1 MVAVAALHNKARR
14 PKLTKR
20 ELEVARVWLRAGSK
34 AATAEELHVAEP
46 TVRTHIANIRQ
57 KYLAVDRPAGTK
69 ADLLLRLLA
78 DGHVQA

>member
-1 MVAVAALHNKARR
+1 MAAVTARQNKVER

-20 ELEVARVWLRAGSK
+20 EVEVARTWPRIGSK
-34 AATAEELHVAEP
+34 AATADELHVAEP
-46 TVRTHIANIRQ
+46 TVRTHIADIRQ

-69 ADLLLRLLA
+69 SGLLRLLA